1 MNHTVTTEFVLLGH
15 SDDPDIHIV
24 IFFFLFI
31 TYVLSVT
38 GKPDYSHPNLGGLPS
53 PDAHV
58 SLPPKFLFLRSLLY
72 CCVHPQ
78 ISGGK
83 YHQGQ
88 DYFLQMCSPI
98 IFLYFQGGVTEF
110 YILTAIVICCHLQ
123 APVLYNHHEQE
134 TLPPACA
141 LCMAGRVSDHFL
153 TPYASP
159 PAGLVCFQCH

>member
-1 MNHTVTTEFVLLGH
+1 
-15 SDDPDIHIV
+15 
-24 IFFFLFI
+24 
-31 TYVLSVT
+31 
-38 GKPDYSHPNLGGLPS
+38 
-53 PDAHV
+53 
-58 SLPPKFLFLRSLLY
+58 
-72 CCVHPQ
+72 
-78 ISGGK
+78 
-83 YHQGQ
+83 
-88 DYFLQMCSPI
+88 MCSPI

-159 PAGLVCFQCH
+159 PAGLVCFQCHWSIFVWLFPPFTIVLFRYMVPRNNWFLLCFGYLAIHFGLSDFVIYVHYQDYSENPICQSEKKGLLQLFLSHDCHLHLLWKLYIHVC